1 MKDDAIKFLLEL
13 REGSMINN
21 KNGLFE
27 VKKITDKSYMEE
39 HEVVAWHNDKLNI
52 SFPDVG
58 AIYPSAIDPK
68 VLLHYPNSFIYYNKD
83 NKKEEE

>member
-1 MKDDAIKFLLEL
+1 MKDDALKFLLEL

-39 HEVVAWHNDKLNI
+39 HEVVAYHNDKLNI
-52 SFPDVG
+52 SLPDVG
-58 AIYPSAIDPK
+58 GFYPSIMDRK
-68 VLLHYPNSFIYYNKD
+68 MTLHYPNSIIHYNKN